1 MPAARIAAAAA
12 AIALVAALAGCSSGD
27 DDSASSPD
35 AATTAAPAAT
45 ATAPATEGIVPLE
58 AVGAQT
64 IEARPF
70 ADWVLVA
77 FGRAWVTGVDQGI
90 ASYDVT
96 SGRLIGSAPVRG
108 VPCGAPD
115 DGFGALWVPTCE
127 NRAIHKVDP
136 ASGRV
141 TASIPVNAPAMGEYT
156 IGAGEGG
163 VWTITDTVGCVGC
176 RLARIDPDVE
186 LVNDRFPV
194 PAGGASVRAGLGAVW
209 IAYPDE
215 GRLLRVNPANGR
227 IVARI
232 PVGDGPRFMDV
243 GAGAVWVMNQGDGSV
258 SRVDPGSNR
267 VVATIPVDL
276 AIEGGDL
283 TVGAGSVWVRATEEL
298 VARIDPA
305 TNRVVARI
313 GEPAGSGSASAGD
326 GQLWASAHDA
336 FAVYRIPIEAIPG
349 G

>member
-1 MPAARIAAAAA
+1 M
-12 AIALVAALAGCSSGD
+12 
-27 DDSASSPD
+27 
-35 AATTAAPAAT
+35 AAT
-45 ATAPATEGIVPLE
+45 
-58 AVGAQT
+58 
-64 IEARPF
+64 
-70 ADWVLVA
+70 
-77 FGRAWVTGVDQGI
+77 
-90 ASYDVT
+90 
-96 SGRLIGSAPVRG
+96 
-108 VPCGAPD
+108 
-115 DGFGALWVPTCE
+115 
-127 NRAIHKVDP
+127 
-136 ASGRV
+136 
-141 TASIPVNAPAMGEYT
+141 IPVGVPAMGEYT

-163 VWTITDTVGCVGC
+163 VWTISDAAGCVGC